1 MFKLLNLD
9 VVNIILMLLSAVI
22 AFFIPFE
29 LFLFVFAFLGP
40 LHYLTEINWLH
51 TKNYYTT
58 AKNDYLLLVFILFI
72 VGISIFSPLAVYF
85 KKFLPILIAF
95 AFFSA
100 FGMQQFAKTKA
111 KNVYYVIVLG
121 ISVLLFYFFTEKSE
135 IIFSY
140 LLPTLIHVFIFTG
153 LFILVGALKRDNSLG
168 KISLIIFVL
177 CGGILLFAP
186 VFSINQSISS
196 YITTSYDSLKSINQ
210 ILIGYFS
217 NDSSNNVFTSV
228 IGIKIMRFIAFAYT
242 YHYLNWFSKTSVIQW
257 HKTSKKMIILI
268 IAIWTASVV
277 VYLYD
282 FRLGL
287 KWLYLLSLA
296 HVFLEFPLNFKTI
309 TLIKQQLKV

>member
-153 LFILVGALKRDNSLG
+153 LFILVGALKRDNSRKNFFNHFCTLWRYTF
-168 KISLIIFVL
+168 IRSCF
-177 CGGILLFAP
+177 F
-186 VFSINQSISS
+186 NQSKYFFLYNHFVWFFKIN
-196 YITTSYDSLKSINQ
+196 KSNFNR
-210 ILIGYFS
+210 ILF
-217 NDSSNNVFTSV
+217 
-228 IGIKIMRFIAFAYT
+228 
-242 YHYLNWFSKTSVIQW
+242 
-257 HKTSKKMIILI
+257 
-268 IAIWTASVV
+268 
-277 VYLYD
+277 
-282 FRLGL
+282 
-287 KWLYLLSLA
+287 
-296 HVFLEFPLNFKTI
+296 
-309 TLIKQQLKV
+309 